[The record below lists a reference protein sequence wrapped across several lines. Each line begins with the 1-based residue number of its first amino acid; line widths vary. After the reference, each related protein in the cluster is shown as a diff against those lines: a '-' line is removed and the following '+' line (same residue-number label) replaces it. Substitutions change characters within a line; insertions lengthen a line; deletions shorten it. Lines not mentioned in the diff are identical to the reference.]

1 MNEGHTE
8 DLPLTGQTAAHQS
21 QFGLLKQRR
30 FAPFFWTQFLG
41 AANDNVFKIA
51 FTGLATYHAALFSGI
66 DPENTAFIISAI
78 FIIPFVLLSATSGQI
93 SDKFEKS
100 RLIQL
105 VKSLEI
111 GIMLIGGAGFL
122 YRSAPLLYLGTLL
135 MGVHSTLFGPVKYAY
150 LPQHLAKEELTG
162 GNGMIE
168 MGTFVA
174 ILIGTIVGGELA
186 DLGATALPVM
196 ASVCLGIAVLGRV
209 ASSFVPLSPAAA
221 PELKIN
227 WNPLTETWRNLKL
240 AHSDRVVFQ
249 SLLGI
254 SWLWFFGATFL
265 TSFFNFAREVLG
277 GDPQVVTLL
286 LAVFS
291 IGIGIGSLLCERLSG
306 RKVEIGLVP
315 FGSIGMTVFSVDLFF
330 ASHDLV
336 AGPLAGVAVFLSTGA
351 HWHVVA
357 DLFLLS
363 MFAGFYSVPLYA
375 LIQTRSQPS
384 HRARIIAANNILNA
398 LFMIV
403 SSLLALVLL
412 SMKFTIPELFLVTG
426 VLNAAVAIYIYRLVP
441 EFLMR
446 FLAWLLIHSVY
457 RIRGVD
463 LERIPQQGAALLVC
477 NHVSFVDAVVIMA
490 ESPRPIRFVMDYQ
503 IFKVPVLSFIFRTAK
518 AIPIASA
525 KSQPEIL
532 EAAYDSIDRALAD
545 GDLVCIFPEG
555 KLTSTGEIN
564 EFKAGVERIVTRHPV
579 IVIPLALRGLWG
591 SFFSRFGGSAF
602 GTLPRPM
609 KSGLSSTLE
618 LAVGTPVAPEHVTA
632 ALLQERVMTLRGAVR

>member
-1 MNEGHTE
+1 M
-8 DLPLTGQTAAHQS
+8 
-21 QFGLLKQRR
+21 
-30 FAPFFWTQFLG
+30 
-41 AANDNVFKIA
+41 
-51 FTGLATYHAALFSGI
+51 
-66 DPENTAFIISAI
+66 
-78 FIIPFVLLSATSGQI
+78 
-93 SDKFEKS
+93 
-100 RLIQL
+100 
-105 VKSLEI
+105 
-111 GIMLIGGAGFL
+111 
-122 YRSAPLLYLGTLL
+122 
-135 MGVHSTLFGPVKYAY
+135 
-150 LPQHLAKEELTG
+150 
-162 GNGMIE
+162 
-168 MGTFVA
+168 
-174 ILIGTIVGGELA
+174 A
-186 DLGATALPVM
+186 DLGVAGLPYM
-196 ASVCLGIAVLGRV
+196 AGVCLVIAIIGRTT
-209 ASSFVPLSPAAA
+209 AAFVPLSPSSA
-221 PELKIN
+221 PDLKIN
-227 WNPLTETWRNLKL
+227 WNPFSETWRNLKL
-240 AHSDRVVFQ
+240 AHTDRVVFQ

-265 TSFFNFAREVLG
+265 TSFFNFARDVLG

-291 IGIGIGSLLCERLSG
+291 MGIGIGSLLCEKLSG

-330 ASHDLV
+330 ASHHLV
-336 AGPLAGVAVFLSTGA
+336 PDGVQGVGVFLRMHE
-351 HWHVVA
+351 HWHVIA

-375 LIQTRSQPS
+375 LIQTRSTPS

-412 SMKFTIPELFLVTG
+412 SMHFTIPELFLVTG
-426 VLNAAVAIYIYRLVP
+426 LLNAAVALYIYRLVP

-457 RIRGVD
+457 RVRGVD
-463 LERIPQQGAALLVC
+463 LDRIPEEGPALLVC

-525 KSQPEIL
+525 KAQPEVL
-532 EAAYDSIDRALAD
+532 EKAYASIDRALHD

-555 KLTSTGEIN
+555 QLTRTGEMN
-564 EFKAGVERIVTRHPV
+564 PFKGGVERIIARHPV
-579 IVIPLALRGLWG
+579 SVIPLALRGLWG

-602 GTLPRPM
+602 GTLPRPLQR
-609 KSGLSSTLE
+609 GLSSRLE
-618 LAVGTPVAPEHVTA
+618 LVAGIPVAPADVSA
-632 ALLQERVMTLRGAVR
+632 ALLQERVLALRGERQ

>member
-1 MNEGHTE
+1 MNEGHIE
-8 DLPLTGQTAAHQS
+8 DAPVAAQAPVHGS
-21 QFGLLKQRR
+21 QFRLLQQRR
-30 FAPFFWTQFLG
+30 FSPFFWTQFLG

-51 FTGLATYHAALFSGI
+51 FTGLATYHAALFSGV

-111 GIMLIGGAGFL
+111 GIMIIGGAGFL
-122 YRSAPLLYLGTLL
+122 YRSAALLYLGTLL

-150 LPQHLAKEELTG
+150 LPQHLAKQELTG

-174 ILIGTIVGGELA
+174 ILVGTIVGGELA
-186 DLGATALPVM
+186 NLGATGLPVM

-209 ASSFVPLSPAAA
+209 ASSFVPLSPSSA
-221 PELKIN
+221 PDLKIN
-227 WNPLTETWRNLKL
+227 WNPLTETWRNLKI
-240 AHSDRVVFQ
+240 AHHDRVVFQ

-265 TSFFNFAREVLG
+265 TSFFNFARDVLG

-306 RKVEIGLVP
+306 GKVEIGLVP
-315 FGSIGMTVFSVDLFF
+315 FGSIGMTVFSIDLFF

-336 AGPLAGVAVFLSTGA
+336 AGPLAGISVFLSTRA

-375 LIQTRSQPS
+375 LIQTRSLPS

-457 RIRGVD
+457 RIRGVN
-463 LERIPQQGAALLVC
+463 LERIPEEGAALLVC

-525 KSQPEIL
+525 KSHPEIL
-532 EAAYDSIDRALAD
+532 EAAYASIDQALAD

-555 KLTSTGEIN
+555 KLTQTGELN
-564 EFKAGVERIVTRHPV
+564 EFKAGVERIVARHPV
-579 IVIPLALRGLWG
+579 VVIPLALRGLWG
-591 SFFSRFGGSAF
+591 SFFSRFGGSAL
-602 GTLPRPM
+602 GTLPRPV

-618 LAVGTPVAPEHVTA
+618 LAVGTPVAAEDVSA
-632 ALLQERVMTLRGAVR
+632 ALLQERVLALRGSVR